1 MSGSEVRGLTDEEAH
16 AALGEPDSQTKD
28 FILQQTM
35 FRIKDPKASLDFYTR
50 VIGMR
55 LLSKLDFPEMKFSIY
70 FVGYEAAED
79 IPVDKTERA
88 SWCLSRKA
96 TLELTHNWGR
106 HIGIMVPDVDKACE
120 RFESLGVKFVK
131 KPNDG
136 KMKGIAF
143 IQDPDGYW
151 IEILNNKNVAK
162 LIN

>member
-1 MSGSEVRGLTDEEAH
+1 MSESEVRGLTDEEAN

-28 FILQQTM
+28 FIFQQTM
-35 FRIKDPKASLDFYTR
+35 FRIKDPKASLDFYSR

-96 TLELTHNWGR
+96 TLELTH
-106 HIGIMVPDVDKACE
+106 DL
-120 RFESLGVKFVK
+120 S
-131 KPNDG
+131 
-136 KMKGIAF
+136 F
-143 IQDPDGYW
+143 IQLDN
-151 IEILNNKNVAK
+151 I
-162 LIN
+162 